1 MEYHI
6 PKNMTYISIYVQ
18 SSSKDADYL
27 EHRINNF
34 LDEYRKKEGGAFTEE
49 SVESMKLGI
58 ISAVKQKHTS
68 LGQECDMNWL

>member
-1 MEYHI
+1 
-6 PKNMTYISIYVQ
+6 VQ

-34 LDEYRKKEGGAFTEE
+34 LDGFRKKDTPFTEE

-58 ISAVKQKHTS
+58 IGLVKQKNTN
-68 LGQECDMNWL
+68 LGMECDQNVL